1 MKPKHDIMPIP
12 DMQDMAHD
20 TVLTS
25 RLYSKDVDGGE
36 KVQAL
41 VSQLAAELAAGPV
54 KIDLR
59 NPDLVQKVVVAYADA
74 CARNGALPSKSGLAR
89 AMGISRRAL
98 DYFIQKHPDEK
109 SGEYLAIVCDS
120 FAETLNAAALAGSV
134 HPIVSIF
141 LSKAL
146 YQFRDNP
153 KEPEPLDDTADP
165 LGQGTDAQE
174 IADRYAGLLDE
185 LPD

>member
-1 MKPKHDIMPIP
+1 MKPKHDIMPVS
-12 DMQDMAHD
+12 DVQEMARE

-41 VSQLAAELAAGPV
+41 VSQLAAELAAGPM

-59 NPDLVQKVVVAYADA
+59 NPELVQKVVVSYTDA

-98 DYFIQKHPDEK
+98 DYYIQKHPDEK
-109 SGEYLAIVCDS
+109 SGEYLAIVCDA
-120 FAETLNAAALAGSV
+120 FADTLSAAALAGSV

-146 YQFRDNP
+146 YQYRDNP
-153 KEPEPLDDTADP
+153 KEPEPLDSTADP
-165 LGQGTDAQE
+165 LGRNLDAQE
-174 IADRYAGLLDE
+174 IADKYGELLDE